1 MKEDEL
7 LEKIKVNNAQGFNE
21 INLKPKQVGM
31 FNNFM
36 MVAIE
41 EAKKEVFD
49 DIDKNFRLNLAD
61 GVSAVR
67 IDREEYQELKQR
79 HHQGK

>member
-1 MKEDEL
+1 MEEEL
-7 LEKIKVNNAQGFNE
+7 LKKIKIENVNGYNA
-21 INLKPKQVGM
+21 INLRPNQVGM

-49 DIDKNFRLNLAD
+49 DIDKFFED
-61 GVSAVR
+61 EDISAWENYDEWVK
-67 IDREEYQELKQR
+67 IYEKHL
-79 HHQGK
+79 GKPKGR